1 MDLNQAVTLPEFD
14 NINVSYGPNEEVILD
29 WEKYAR
35 ITSAVYLFCIIV
47 ATGILCFVAFLF
59 SALLVGI
66 FSAFNIFEEHDAI
79 IGNFVFAIVSIIVLI
94 RITIPLINYLIPF
107 YKTTTVSIYKDKVSS
122 HYMTIG
128 INEISKIEYD
138 LEIDEDVD
146 FFSCCFISLLDSSDE
161 PIFFMVA
168 SIEDSKKLIPF
179 FEILLNIGSEENI
192 DQPEDP
198 KLIEKNK
205 RREKYEDW
213 DSKSFMVWWSDYLFK
228 FIPRTILFFGLIGL
242 IFYGIGN
249 WLN

>member
-14 NINVSYGPNEEVILD
+14 NINTSYGPNEEVILD
-29 WEKYAR
+29 WKKYAR
-35 ITSAVYLFCIIV
+35 ITSAVGLFAAIV
-47 ATGILCFVAFLF
+47 ITAILCFVAFLF

-66 FSAFNIFEEHDAI
+66 FSAFNIFEEHYVI
-79 IGNFVFAIVSIIVLI
+79 IGNLVFAIISIIVLFL
-94 RITIPLINYLIPF
+94 ITIPWFRSLISL

-138 LEIDEDVD
+138 LEIDEDGG
-146 FFSCCFISLLDSSDE
+146 FFSYCFISLLDSSDE
-161 PIFFMVA
+161 PIFWMVA

-179 FEILLNIGSEENI
+179 FEILLNIESEENI

-198 KLIEKNK
+198 KLIEKNQ
-205 RREKYEDW
+205 RRETYDDW
-213 DSKSFMVWWSDYLFK
+213 DSKSFLVWWSDYLFK

-242 IFYGIGN
+242 VFYGIGN
-249 WLN
+249 WMN

>member
-14 NINVSYGPNEEVILD
+14 NINTSYGPNEEVILD
-29 WEKYAR
+29 WKIYDR
-35 ITSAVYLFCIIV
+35 ITSAVYLFCIILV
-47 ATGILCFVAFLF
+47 TAVLCFISFLF

-66 FSAFNIFEEHDAI
+66 LSAFNIFEEHYAI
-79 IGNFVFAIVSIIVLI
+79 IGNFVFAILSIIVLI
-94 RITIPLINYLIPF
+94 RITIPLIRDLIPF
-107 YKTTTVSIYKDKVSS
+107 YKTTTVSIHKDKISS

-138 LEIDEDVD
+138 LEVD
-146 FFSCCFISLLDSSDE
+146 DDGWFSYCLISLLDSSDE
-161 PIFFMVA
+161 PVFFMVA

-179 FEILLNIGSEENI
+179 FEILLDIESEENI
-192 DQPEDP
+192 DQPEDST
-198 KLIEKNK
+198 LIEKNK

-213 DSKSFMVWWSDYLFK
+213 DSKSFLVWWSDYLFK

-242 IFYGIGN
+242 VFYGIGN